1 MTVWLLGQPGLAQ
14 TLDRAPYAAM
24 ASRIQVRLR
33 LVPIAERE
41 RFKHLIE
48 HSLQHA
54 GATHTLLSDSAME
67 LLRQASRGLPRQAG
81 RLIQTAMRLAVPKGL
96 NHLPDELIHEA
107 IEVLQ

>member
-1 MTVWLLGQPGLAQ
+1 MPVEFFRDFPAFLNFAFDSRDLMPVWLLGQPSLSQ
-14 TLDRAPYAAM
+14 TLNRTPYAAM

-33 LVPIAERE
+33 LAPIAERE
-41 RFKHLIE
+41 RFKHLVE

-81 RLIQTAMRLAVPKGL
+81 RLIQPRQE
-96 NHLPDELIHEA
+96 N
-107 IEVLQ
+107 